1 MLNKGVITIEIWR
14 AVKNYEGVYEV
25 SDQGRVK
32 SLSRYVKQDKHI
44 RLVSERILKASKRND
59 GYKIVS
65 LCRDGN
71 KYIGLVHRLVAEAF
85 LPNPENKMDVD
96 HINTIRDDNRVVNL
110 RWATRKENLN
120 NEISIKRQGKKKKV
134 KCITTGEVFES
145 ITSASKLTKI
155 PHYLISA
162 CCNNKQESVKSNKG
176 DILLWEFA

>member
-1 MLNKGVITIEIWR
+1 MITIEIWR
-14 AVKNYEGVYEV
+14 TVKNYEGIYEV
-25 SDQGRVK
+25 SNQGRVK

-85 LPNPENKMDVD
+85 LPNPENKIDVD

-134 KCITTGEVFES
+134 KCITTGEVFDS
-145 ITSASKLTKI
+145 ITSASKKCN
-155 PHYLISA
+155 ISNHSIGA
-162 CCNNKQESVKSNKG
+162 CCNDKRESVKNNDGEVSVWRF
-176 DILLWEFA
+176 I